1 MIRHTVAF
9 RLKHPAGSAPERD
22 FLRAAEV
29 LVAIPGVRNFERLRQ
44 VGRKNQFTF
53 GFSMEFESQQ
63 DYDSYNVHPEHV
75 RFVESRWKP
84 EVADFLEIDYA
95 PCVLPGRDSSG
106 DGV

>member
-44 VGRKNQFTF
+44 